1 MHFRPFSVKKI
12 YPFFFYLFPDFAAFS
27 DFSPIFF
34 FFLTIC
40 LILGFSPLPLKPPIT
55 HGSPIVVFYKKI
67 RKKLEKNR
75 ISDADP
81 QKRIS
86 DS

>member
-1 MHFRPFSVKKI
+1 MHFRPFSVKKNI
-12 YPFFFYLFPDFAAFS
+12 RFFFIFSDFAAFS
-27 DFSPIFF
+27 DFFHKFF
-34 FFLTIC
+34 FYDLLNIR
-40 LILGFSPLPLKPPIT
+40 LVLPLLKTPNSPRPL
-55 HGSPIVVFYKKI
+55 SPIVVFYKKI
-67 RKKLEKNR
+67 RKKSEKNR